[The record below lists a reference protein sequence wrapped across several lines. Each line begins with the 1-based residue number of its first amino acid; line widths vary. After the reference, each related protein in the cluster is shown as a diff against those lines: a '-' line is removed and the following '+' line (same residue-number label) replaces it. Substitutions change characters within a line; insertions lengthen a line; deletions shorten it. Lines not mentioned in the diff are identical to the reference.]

1 MQDAIERLEVK
12 IAFLEAANVELS
24 DTVYRQQRE
33 LDALR
38 VRLLALAERFEEAQ
52 AKPREWTAVEEKPPH
67 Y

>member
-1 MQDAIERLEVK
+1 MNEAIERLEIK

-24 DTVYRQQRE
+24 DAVYRQQKE

-38 VRLLALAERFEEAQ
+38 ERIAQLVNRFDELAN
-52 AKPREWTAVEEKPPH
+52 KPGEWTAEEEIPPH